1 MIKSQLSNENSKYL
15 IETASLRKSFSLGK
29 QTLDILKGV
38 DIKISHGEFIAL
50 MGPSGSGKSTL
61 LNILG
66 LLDHPTSG
74 TYKLVDTEVS
84 KMVSN
89 TLSEIRNKKIGFIF
103 QSFNLLPK
111 LTALEN
117 VIVPS
122 LFAGKEKN
130 DKALELLRSVGLQD
144 RISHYPNEL
153 SGGQK
158 QRVAIARALIND
170 PDLILADEPTGNLDS
185 VSGKEVMNIIVAL
198 HQKGKTIVMV
208 THDEELAEFADKV
221 IHIKDGVVEKIL

>member
-1 MIKSQLSNENSKYL
+1 MIKSQSPNETSKYL
-15 IETASLRKSFSLGK
+15 IETSNLRKSFSLGK

-38 DIKISHGEFIAL
+38 DIKISRGEFIAL

-66 LLDHPTSG
+66 LLDYPTSG
-74 TYKLVDTEVS
+74 TYKLIDTEVS
-84 KMVSN
+84 KIGSN

-117 VIVPS
+117 VAVPS
-122 LFAGKEKN
+122 LFAGEEKN
-130 DKALELLRSVGLQD
+130 DKALELLQSVGLQD

-170 PDLILADEPTGNLDS
+170 PELILADEPTGNLDS
-185 VSGKEVMNIIVAL
+185 VSGKDVMNIIVDL
-198 HQKGKTIVMV
+198 HKEGRTIVMV
-208 THDEELAEFADKV
+208 THDEELAKFADKV